1 MRLGDAVATF
11 VQPIA
16 RGIDSVLGT
25 DLEHC
30 AGCAG
35 RQQRLNQVSDQL
47 FALLSRRAQDNDT
60 SPMDY
65 TVTKQTTAQFV
76 IIGANTP
83 EEAIEKAQKGE
94 GQQSQGGQSW
104 SATVRQGQG
113 NPPGSVMGQAA
124 ALGIPHGR

>member
-11 VQPIA
+11 AQPIA

-30 AGCAG
+30 AGCKG
-35 RQQRLNQVSDQL
+35 RQQRLNQMSDEI
-47 FALLSRRAQDNDT
+47 FRLLCLRAYLNDS

-65 TVTKQTTAQFV
+65 TVTKQVTAQYV
-76 IIGANTP
+76 VIGANTP

-94 GQQSQGGQSW
+94 GQQSASGQNW
-104 SATVRQGQG
+104 NATVRQQAQNVGQG
-113 NPPGSVMGQAA
+113 P

>member
-11 VQPIA
+11 AQPIA
-16 RGIDSVLGT
+16 RGVDAVFGT
-25 DLEHC
+25 DIQHC

-35 RQQRLNQVSDQL
+35 RQQRFNQISDQL

-65 TVTKQTTAQFV
+65 TVTKQVTAQFV
-76 IIGANTP
+76 IVGANSP

-94 GQQSQGGQSW
+94 GQQSASGQNW
-104 SATVRQGQG
+104 NATVKQ
-113 NPPGSVMGQAA
+113 PPSFAGTPV
-124 ALGIPHGR
+124 GIPHGR